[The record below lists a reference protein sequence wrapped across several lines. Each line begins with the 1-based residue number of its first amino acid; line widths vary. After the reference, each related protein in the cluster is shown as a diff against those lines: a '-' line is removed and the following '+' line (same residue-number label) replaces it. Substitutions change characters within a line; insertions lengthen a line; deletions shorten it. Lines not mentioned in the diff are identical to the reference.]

1 MIADIV
7 TTPLP
12 TFPASWRG
20 KESLNQEMI
29 YSRRIVEGKQNLGA
43 SQNIK
48 SKAKELRK
56 NPTRQEKLLWE
67 KIRRRQLNGMHFRK
81 QHRYNIYIL
90 DFFCFKANL
99 AIEVEGKI
107 HLKKKEY
114 DTERTRF
121 LESSGLEVLHFRNED
136 IENRI
141 DWVIEIIKKHLPD
154 N

>member
-1 MIADIV
+1 
-7 TTPLP
+7 
-12 TFPASWRG
+12 
-20 KESLNQEMI
+20 MI
-29 YSRRIVEGKQNLGA
+29 YSRRIVEGKQSLGA
-43 SQNIK
+43 SFNIK
-48 SKAKELRK
+48 AKAQELRK
-56 NPTRQEKLLWE
+56 NLTSQEKRLWDR
-67 KIRRRQLNGMHFRK
+67 IRRGQLNGMHFRK
-81 QHRYNIYIL
+81 QHPYNIYIL